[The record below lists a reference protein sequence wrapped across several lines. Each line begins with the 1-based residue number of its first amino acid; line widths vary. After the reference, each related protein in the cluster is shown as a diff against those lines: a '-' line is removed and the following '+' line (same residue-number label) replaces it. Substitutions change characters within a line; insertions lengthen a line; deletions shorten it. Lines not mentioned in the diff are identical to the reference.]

1 FFQKVG
7 SRQALVISKVVIACK
22 ACVDEKKQVHSIQI
36 GIGSVAPTVIRL
48 RQTEALLQ
56 GQVLAE
62 ELIESTKHQAEQEVR
77 PITDVRSNEH
87 YRRTITGNVLA
98 RFLRQLLE

>member
-1 FFQKVG
+1 MAG
-7 SRQALVISKVVIACK
+7 K
-22 ACVDEKKQVHSIQI
+22 AWVDEEKQVHSIQI
-36 GIGSVAPTVIRL
+36 GVGSVAPTVVRL

-56 GQVLAE
+56 GQVLTD
-62 ELIESTKHQAEQEVR
+62 ELVESAKHSAMQEVR

-87 YRRTITGNVLA
+87 YRRTITGNVLV